1 MGVNLVL
8 LIGLRYR
15 NLNLEDGRNKYDL
28 LLSDLNYIQPQTF
41 TIHESYGCLRN
52 DFTKKPTTSHNQMLS
67 EKSLERLSLLNLVIV
82 RK

>member
-28 LLSDLNYIQPQTF
+28 LLSDLNYMQPQTLN
-41 TIHESYGCLRN
+41 IYESYGCLRN
-52 DFTKKPTTSHNQMLS
+52 DFINKPS
-67 EKSLERLSLLNLVIV
+67 
-82 RK
+82 